1 MQTPQMQTPHTK
13 RSALSLGRAIFMALV
28 VLAATIAL
36 SACGGGGSSSSSEA
50 TESETTASETTG
62 ESTETSGEST
72 EAGASSANEKVI
84 EELTTR
90 PSKIVVTQP
99 VGKTIPTGKKIAYL
113 ENGVSSGKILGD
125 SLEEA
130 AELLGWEVTRI
141 KPTSQ
146 DTSGFVAAMEQAMNE
161 NVDAITYESLN
172 STTFPSELAKAKE
185 RGIPVIEASTNEEA
199 EAVPGLTSTV
209 GGPNFLNVEARAA
222 GKLMGALVEPN
233 SVVGELAQGFI
244 DLTELQSETA
254 EGAEESCPTCSYAQ
268 VTVPVTQ
275 LDKTQSYA
283 INFIRSKKPSA
294 LIMPNEFLE
303 TGLEPAMTAAGLDPN
318 SVQGFGGNLETGA
331 GLSRLANEEN
341 LLVAGF
347 IYPNI
352 ELGWYVADA
361 AARLLTGGSAKPS
374 EAALQPWIVVKET
387 APPEEEPAVEGFQ
400 EEFKKLWGK

>member
-1 MQTPQMQTPHTK
+1 MQTPQMQTPHK
-13 RSALSLGRAIFMALV
+13 NRSALSLGRAIFMALV

-36 SACGGGGSSSSSEA
+36 SACGGGGSSSSTEA
-50 TESETTASETTG
+50 TESETTTSE
-62 ESTETSGEST
+62 SAAEST
-72 EAGASSANEKVI
+72 EAGAPASNEKTI

-90 PSKIVVTQP
+90 PSKIVVTEP
-99 VGKTIPTGKKIAYL
+99 VGKTIPSGKKIAYL

-146 DTSGFVAAMEQAMNE
+146 DTSGFVAAMEQAMSE

-185 RGIPVIEASTNEEA
+185 RGIPVISASTNEKA
-199 EAVPGLTSTV
+199 EAVPGLTATV

-244 DLTELQSETA
+244 DLTELQAETA

-283 INFIRSKKPSA
+283 INFIRSKEPSA

-303 TGLEPAMTAAGLDPN
+303 TGLEPAMTAAGLDPK
-318 SVQGFGGNLETGA
+318 SVKGFGGNLETGA
-331 GLSRLANEEN
+331 GLTRLANEEN

-352 ELGWYVADA
+352 ELGWYVVDA
-361 AARLLTGGSAKPS
+361 LARLFTGGSAKPS

-387 APPEEEPAVEGFQ
+387 APPEEEPAVETFQ
-400 EEFKKLWGK
+400 EEFKELWGK